1 MPLLIIISAIVI
13 LFVLISVFKINAFLS
28 LLITSFVVGLFSNM
42 GATTI
47 LHSITSGLGSTFGN
61 LALVIIFGV
70 MLGKILE
77 DSGASYQIS
86 NRLIVLFG
94 LRKIQVAIVITG
106 FLVGLPMI
114 YNAGFLVLIPLI
126 YSLASSTK
134 LPLIYLGLP
143 LCAALSVTH
152 GFLPPHPAPTSIAYL
167 FQANINKTLLYGLIV
182 AIPAIIISGPV
193 LSRLY
198 KKINLQP
205 PKELFVPRN
214 YNGQTLPSLTASL
227 LTVLSPVI
235 LILTGAVVQ
244 MFLISGS
251 KAVKF
256 LLFLSDPSV
265 ALFIALFIGIY
276 LLGIR
281 QKRKMA
287 DIMKSLS
294 ESASG
299 VTMILLIIASGGAF
313 KQVLTDS
320 GSSEYIKIITYGLHI
335 NPLILT

>member
-1 MPLLIIISAIVI
+1 
-13 LFVLISVFKINAFLS
+13 
-28 LLITSFVVGLFSNM
+28 
-42 GATTI
+42 
-47 LHSITSGLGSTFGN
+47 
-61 LALVIIFGV
+61 
-70 MLGKILE
+70 
-77 DSGASYQIS
+77 
-86 NRLIVLFG
+86 
-94 LRKIQVAIVITG
+94 
-106 FLVGLPMI
+106 
-114 YNAGFLVLIPLI
+114 
-126 YSLASSTK
+126 
-134 LPLIYLGLP
+134 
-143 LCAALSVTH
+143 
-152 GFLPPHPAPTSIAYL
+152 
-167 FQANINKTLLYGLIV
+167 
-182 AIPAIIISGPV
+182 
-193 LSRLY
+193 
-198 KKINLQP
+198 
-205 PKELFVPRN
+205 
-214 YNGQTLPSLTASL
+214 
-227 LTVLSPVI
+227 VLSPVI